1 MFTLGNSGGI
11 ISSLVYFTQDK
22 PRYFR
27 GHGIGLG
34 FAAMAAL
41 LSLFLRFNL
50 AAENRRRDELC
61 NTTTEDMQG
70 DKGAEIMS
78 RMQHDPE
85 LRRRFGV
92 EGLSEEEVEELGD
105 KSLTFRYYV

>member
-34 FAAMAAL
+34 FAAMAAI
-41 LSLFLRFNL
+41 LSLFLRYNL
-50 AAENRRRDELC
+50 AAENRRRNEIC
-61 NTTTEDMQG
+61 GTTTEEMQSEY
-70 DKGAEIMS
+70 GAEIMS
-78 RMQHDPE
+78 RAHEPE
-85 LRRRFGV
+85 VARRFGL
-92 EGLSEEEVEELGD
+92 EGMTDQQIEELGD
-105 KSLTFRYYV
+105 RSLTFRYYT